1 MPTFSSLFAGS
12 LMRAWQR
19 RGVLACLLWPLSML
33 FLLLLTARRAL
44 YAVGVL
50 KRTTLAVPVIV
61 IGNIFVGGTGKTP
74 LVIWLIAQ
82 LRAQGFTPGVISRG
96 YGSQAEQV
104 QPVSADMSPLQVGDE
119 PLLIAQKT
127 GAPMMVGR
135 KRAAAAQALLTAH
148 PEVNVIVSDDGLQH
162 YALDRSIEIQ
172 LSDSRGHG
180 NGWLLPAGPLRE
192 PASRRSDFYVV
203 NGGVA
208 NTGGSYAMTLKAVRA
223 ERLAQRSEQ
232 LELSELAKQSGT
244 KNIAAAAGIGNPA
257 RFFDMLRA
265 QGVALSAELALPD
278 HFDFASNPFEHSAA
292 DIMLITEKDAVKCAG
307 NHALVQNTSLWV
319 VPVEATI
326 NGSLAENIVEKLRG
340 HPTA

>member
-1 MPTFSSLFAGS
+1 
-12 LMRAWQR
+12 MRAWQGH
-19 RGVLACLLWPLSML
+19 GVLACLLWPLSML
-33 FLLLLTARRAL
+33 FLFVLTVRRAL
-44 YAVGVL
+44 YAAGLL
-50 KRTTLAVPVIV
+50 KSTRLAVPVIV
-61 IGNIFVGGTGKTP
+61 VGNIFVGGTGKTP
-74 LVIWLIAQ
+74 LVIWLVAQ

-96 YGSQAEQV
+96 YGSEAHQV
-104 QPVSADMSPLQVGDE
+104 QPVSAGMSPQQVGDE

-135 KRAAAAQALLTAH
+135 KRVAAAQALLAAH
-148 PEVNVIVSDDGLQH
+148 PEVNVIISDDGLQH
-162 YALDRSIEIQ
+162 YALDRAIEIQ

-208 NTGGSYAMTLKAVRA
+208 GKEGSIDDSYTMTLQAVRA

-232 LELSELAKQSGT
+232 LNLSELAKQSST
-244 KNIAAAAGIGNPA
+244 KQIAAAAGIGNPA
-257 RFFDMLRA
+257 RFSNMLRA
-265 QGVALSAELALPD
+265 QGVALSTEQALPD
-278 HFDFASNPFEHSAA
+278 HFDFASNPFEDNAA
-292 DIMLITEKDAVKCAG
+292 DIILITEKDAVKCAS
-307 NHALVQNTSLWV
+307 NPALVQDTRLWV

-326 NGSLAENIVEKLRG
+326 DGSLAENIVEKLRG